1 MQTRSGSGRG
11 SERPARPREERGL
24 SGEGWGCRDRGAG
37 SRTRTGAHGG
47 PLVWPHLPSPNRSW
61 MFGFIHEMA
70 PSLGFGDEAPSG

>member
-37 SRTRTGAHGG
+37 GRTRTGAHGG
-47 PLVWPHLPSPNRSW
+47 AARVATPSFSQQKLDVW
-61 MFGFIHEMA
+61 IYT
-70 PSLGFGDEAPSG
+70 